1 MTRRIVAVVLPPLV
15 GAAVLVVVWQIVA
28 ASDSYVL
35 PRPGSVASQLGSHA
49 GTYLS
54 AAGTTLEEAMG
65 GLAAGG
71 AAALGLALL
80 MAQWRVVRRAVL
92 PLALLA
98 NVTPIVALAPA
109 LIVAFGF
116 GLAPKMAVT
125 ALMCFFPAL
134 INAVAGLGSADPAL
148 LEVLAV
154 LHASPREVL
163 WRVRVPSSLPYLF
176 VAARI
181 CFPLSVIGAVVAE
194 LVSPGSSSGLGTLI
208 EQAATDAQ
216 LDRVYAAVVCLGVIG
231 VALTGLVALA
241 EQRVLSWQQA
251 DRPR

>member
-35 PRPGSVASQLGSHA
+35 PRPGTVASQLGSHA

-116 GLAPKMAVT
+116 GLAPKMVVT

-241 EQRVLSWQQA
+241 ERRVLSWRQA

>member
-1 MTRRIVAVVLPPLV
+1 VTRRIVAVVLPPLV

-35 PRPGSVASQLGSHA
+35 PRPGTVASQLGSHA

-116 GLAPKMAVT
+116 GLAPKMVVT

-241 EQRVLSWQQA
+241 ERRVLSWRQA

>member
-15 GAAVLVVVWQIVA
+15 GVAVLIVVWQIVA

-35 PRPGSVASQLGSHA
+35 PRPAAVAAQLAGHA

-71 AAALGLALL
+71 AAALALALL
-80 MAQWRVVRRAVL
+80 MTQWRVLRRAVL

-116 GLAPKMAVT
+116 GLAPKMVVT

-154 LHASPREVL
+154 LHASPGEVL
-163 WRVRVPSSLPYLF
+163 WRVRVPSSLPYLL

-194 LVSPGSSSGLGTLI
+194 LVSPGSSAGLGTLI
-208 EQAATDAQ
+208 QQAATDAQ
-216 LDRVYAAVVCLGVIG
+216 LDRVYAAVVCLGLIG

-241 EQRVLSWQQA
+241 ERRVLSWRQA